1 MQKCLIFVDLVE
13 FSMSGFTPCSILG
26 DIERS
31 YYNIAGS
38 RAAELV
44 NSVNCDVVD
53 VELGA
58 VFEGVVSIL
67 VGFLIKVDDEL
78 IPSLLKCWVFNFR
91 TIGDFPDPQAFEA
104 GWEIRFSTVALDFMS
119 SDGAEEVPVV

>member
-67 VGFLIKVDDEL
+67 VGFFIKVNDEF
-78 IPSLLKCWVFNFR
+78 IPCML
-91 TIGDFPDPQAFEA
+91 
-104 GWEIRFSTVALDFMS
+104 
-119 SDGAEEVPVV
+119 